1 MIGDDKFL
9 VVAIVMTIIFV
20 GLGVY
25 LFLLDKKLG
34 KIEKKQQE
42 ITSAVNEKNRIL

>member
-20 GLGVY
+20 GLGIY
-25 LFLLDKKLG
+25 LFLLDRKLG

-42 ITSAVNEKNRIL
+42 LTSTVKERI

>member
-20 GLGVY
+20 GLGIY
-25 LFLLDKKLG
+25 LFLLDRKLS
-34 KIEKKQQE
+34 KIEKRQQE
-42 ITSAVNEKNRIL
+42 LTSAANDKK